1 MTVSDSGIA
10 FAIGPVEEGRAMIG
24 RTSQPVTGQ
33 VAVCVS
39 RIQEHAAVVEDANP
53 GYWDEAFASEVWGGL
68 IAPPAMIQTWTLP
81 LSWSPEGPGIL
92 HGLAAQVA
100 VPGDR
105 PINVTT
111 DVEYFEPV
119 RVGDRL
125 SVTDTL
131 VSISDER
138 KTALGKGHFVV
149 TRSDYRNQ
157 RGTLVARATNT
168 LLRYRASEVSDE

>member
-1 MTVSDSGIA
+1 MSVSNSGIA

-24 RTSQPVTGQ
+24 VTSQPITAH

-68 IAPPAMIQTWTLP
+68 IAPPAMIQTWTFP
-81 LSWSPEGPGIL
+81 LTWTPEGSGVL
-92 HGLAAQVA
+92 HGVAAQVP

-111 DVEYFEPV
+111 DVEYFHPV
-119 RVGDRL
+119 HVGDRL

-138 KTALGKGHFVV
+138 KTALGKGHFIV
-149 TRSDYRNQ
+149 TCSDYQNQ
-157 RGTLVARATNT
+157 QGMLVARATNT
-168 LLRYRASEVSDE
+168 LLRYRASEDSDE